1 MQIKSAIVSLAGV
14 ILTSIASLASATRTP
29 VNRVVG
35 VDAVGGGVSLVKSF
49 VVPENTEIQAVEF
62 VGNDLNSIIPRL
74 SILQGPLVS
83 LNEGQRLLTKDGI
96 RHENDSHRARVSF
109 NPIRMATTTTV
120 YVVVELPAEAGP
132 NIIGTGAGI
141 GAQSVEEPT
150 GSFIAFDARSP
161 LTPIALDL
169 AIDLVLQSHVGKA
182 GAGEQ
187 REDTGIPVRTFLAA
201 RTPSPV
207 AAVAVEFGLRESGF
221 VDLSVYDVGGR
232 KVRSLVRSE
241 LPAGVHS
248 RTWDGVDGG
257 GRQVSSGIYL
267 ARLHVGEKVFTQK
280 LVLTK

>member
-1 MQIKSAIVSLAGV
+1 MQIRCAIALAGV
-14 ILTSIASLASATRTP
+14 ILTAFASLVSATRTP

-35 VDAVGGGVSLVKSF
+35 VDAVGGGVCLVKSF
-49 VVPENTEIQAVEF
+49 VVPENTEVQAVEF

-74 SILQGPLVS
+74 SILQGPLIS
-83 LNEGQRLLTKDGI
+83 LDEGQRLVTKEGI
-96 RHENDSHRARVSF
+96 RHEDGSHRARVNF
-109 NPIRMATTTTV
+109 NPIRMPITTTV

-132 NIIGTGAGI
+132 NVIGTGAGI
-141 GAQSVEEPT
+141 GAQAVEEPT
-150 GSFIAFDARSP
+150 GSFIAFDGRSP

-169 AIDLVLQSHVGKA
+169 AIDLVLASQVGKA
-182 GAGEQ
+182 GPSDQ
-187 REDTGIPVRTFLAA
+187 KEDAAIPVRTFLAA

-241 LPAGVHS
+241 LPAGLHS
-248 RTWDGVDGG
+248 RTWDGVDNG

-267 ARLHVGEKVFTQK
+267 ARLHVGESVFTQK

>member
-1 MQIKSAIVSLAGV
+1 MQIKSAIVAPIV
-14 ILTSIASLASATRTP
+14 VAVTAIASLASATRTP

-62 VGNDLNSIIPRL
+62 VGNDLNSILPRL

-83 LNEGQRLLTKDGI
+83 LDEGQRLLAKDGI
-96 RHENDSHRARVSF
+96 RHEDGSHRARVNF
-109 NPIRMATTTTV
+109 NPIRITTTTTV

-132 NIIGTGAGI
+132 TIVGTGAGI
-141 GAQSVEEPT
+141 GAQAVEEPT
-150 GSFIAFDARSP
+150 GSFIAFDSRSP

-169 AIDLVLQSHVGKA
+169 AIDLVLQSQVGKA
-182 GAGEQ
+182 GPGEQ
-187 REDTGIPVRTFLAA
+187 REDAKIPVRTFLAA

-221 VDLSVYDVGGR
+221 VDLSIYDVGGR
-232 KVRSLVRSE
+232 RVRSLVRSE

-248 RTWDGVDGG
+248 RTWDGIDSG
-257 GRQVSSGIYL
+257 GRQVASGIYL
-267 ARLHVGEKVFTQK
+267 ARLHVGEKLFTQK
-280 LVLTK
+280 LVLAK